1 MITVDCPC
9 CDGAIRIEP
18 DAAELRCD
26 ECAVRVEIAPDDG
39 VPALPAAA

>member
-1 MITVDCPC
+1 MITIECPS

-26 ECAVRVEIAPDDG
+26 ECAVRVPIAPDE
-39 VPALPAAA
+39 VPPALPLAA